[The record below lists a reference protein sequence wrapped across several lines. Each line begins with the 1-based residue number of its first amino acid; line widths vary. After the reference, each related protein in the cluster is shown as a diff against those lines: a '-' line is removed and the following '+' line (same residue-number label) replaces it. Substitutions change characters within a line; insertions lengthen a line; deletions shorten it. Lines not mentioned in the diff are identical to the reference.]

1 MTYVKKGVS
10 VHLVARGVDN
20 PGGHLDSPGSMVETR
35 DVLFGHGSSIGAD
48 EFDVDHVGRLLL
60 RLWRKAVRCDG
71 ARLARILRKGPDE
84 GARGGEY
91 LGPLA
96 NNLQEMHMI
105 MSHVLDLSK
114 YLLFIC
120 PTVQC
125 VLYEEYNLQ

>member
-48 EFDVDHVGRLLL
+48 EFDVDSVGRLLL
-60 RLWRKAVRCDG
+60 GLWQRAVRYG
-71 ARLARILRKGPDE
+71 GVRLARKLGEGPDE

-91 LGPLA
+91 LRPLA
-96 NNLQEMHMI
+96 NNLQDMHTSI
-105 MSHVLDLSK
+105 
-114 YLLFIC
+114 
-120 PTVQC
+120 
-125 VLYEEYNLQ
+125 E